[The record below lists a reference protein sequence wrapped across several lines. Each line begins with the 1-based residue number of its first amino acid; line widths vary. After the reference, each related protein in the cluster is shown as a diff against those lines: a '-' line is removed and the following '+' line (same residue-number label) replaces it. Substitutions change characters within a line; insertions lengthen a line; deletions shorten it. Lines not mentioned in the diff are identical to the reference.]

1 LRCQHE
7 QGASDIGDFSSWGK
21 PARSGKSNYSK
32 SRVDTDQPGARDR
45 VGEGAFHGYQVDDKQ
60 SPWLARAYGIV
71 RYGTDPKGL
80 SKTAKNPIRLSPD
93 HSSTVFRV
101 RLDNLKPRTTYYY
114 RVDSMESDGKS
125 DGVTSPVQSFTT
137 Q

>member
-1 LRCQHE
+1 
-7 QGASDIGDFSSWGK
+7 
-21 PARSGKSNYSK
+21 
-32 SRVDTDQPGARDR
+32 
-45 VGEGAFHGYQVDDKQ
+45 
-60 SPWLARAYGIV
+60 
-71 RYGTDPKGL
+71 
-80 SKTAKNPIRLSPD
+80 
-93 HSSTVFRV
+93 V